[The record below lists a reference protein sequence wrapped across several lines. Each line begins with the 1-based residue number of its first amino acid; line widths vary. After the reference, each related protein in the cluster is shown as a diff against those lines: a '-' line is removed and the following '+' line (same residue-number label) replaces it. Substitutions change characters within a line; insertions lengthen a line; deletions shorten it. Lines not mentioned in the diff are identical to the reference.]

1 MKADRKAYQD
11 QKQVQK
17 LGNQRGDGSTG
28 NAHSGGT
35 QLSEDEQIVQPGVRR
50 YRAKTC
56 PKGDSGVFLAAQ
68 PCGQDGA
75 DRHGQIR
82 ERHDAEVPRPHMED
96 GVICR
101 IKSQDLR
108 REAPCRQQKQCCQHT
123 PADKAYIQTA
133 PRLGVLLR
141 TQKLCD
147 QNAGI
152 AGGAVPQGFKAA
164 DGSPCPERRI
174 LMNGGQSGNA
184 FPACQCIIKAND
196 LHILRDADALSLQ
209 KSHKFQRI
217 VVGHRKYRRDFFRKK
232 AGKVLTV
239 KRHSLPCRSRDLPE

>member
-35 QLSEDEQIVQPGVRR
+35 QLSEDEQIVQPDVRR

-82 ERHDAEVPRPHMED
+82 ERHDAEVPRPHTE
-96 GVICR
+96 
-101 IKSQDLR
+101 
-108 REAPCRQQKQCCQHT
+108 
-123 PADKAYIQTA
+123 
-133 PRLGVLLR
+133 
-141 TQKLCD
+141 
-147 QNAGI
+147 
-152 AGGAVPQGFKAA
+152 

-217 VVGHRKYRRDFFRKK
+217 VVGHRKG
-232 AGKVLTV
+232 AAETV
-239 KRHSLPCRSRDLPE
+239 YPLLVHYTVFISTFYHFMRSHGWHSLSPN

>member
-68 PCGQDGA
+68 PCGQN
-75 DRHGQIR
+75 
-82 ERHDAEVPRPHMED
+82 
-96 GVICR
+96 
-101 IKSQDLR
+101 
-108 REAPCRQQKQCCQHT
+108 
-123 PADKAYIQTA
+123 
-133 PRLGVLLR
+133 
-141 TQKLCD
+141 
-147 QNAGI
+147 NAGI
-152 AGGAVPQGFKAA
+152 AGGAVPQGF
-164 DGSPCPERRI
+164 
-174 LMNGGQSGNA
+174 
-184 FPACQCIIKAND
+184 
-196 LHILRDADALSLQ
+196 
-209 KSHKFQRI
+209 
-217 VVGHRKYRRDFFRKK
+217 K

-239 KRHSLPCRSRDLPE
+239 KRHSLPCRSRYLPEQSLPRCKGAAETVYPLLVHYTVFYQYIPLLYAVTWVAFSFTELIVSISSLPVLPSNRRVNRMGWSKGGFIRTALLST